1 MLDTFLLEFSTITC
15 SISIIYDISINLTRA
30 YLVHLVL
37 LILADQ
43 GQPKKMEEE
52 DKEQELQGERDYLS
66 ADHFP
71 SDALS
76 TDSDLCVK
84 PTTILQQLFIGVSN

>member
-1 MLDTFLLEFSTITC
+1 MLNTFLLELSTITC

-30 YLVHLVL
+30 YRLHLVL

-43 GQPKKMEEE
+43 GQPKEMEEE
-52 DKEQELQGERDYLS
+52 DKEQELQGERDNLS
-66 ADHFP
+66 ANHFP
-71 SDALS
+71 SAHLDGLS

-84 PTTILQQLFIGVSN
+84 PTTI